1 MDQGGSILWIGDIP
15 AFYIGKKEKIKDQG
29 AWKNGAPVFM
39 LGVVP
44 VFAHPVKTSVNI
56 TNFGRKLGLKRR
68 WSGIRPVIQDKG
80 IESLAESEVIFGQP
94 YIANI
99 LSKDVA
105 ELLRK
110 PIKEIGLEAGI
121 PRILKF
127 RFVEKEEIEARKM
140 EINIQFIHTTF
151 PNAWFKNYNE
161 DYPNSGFYRIW
172 DFRPRN
178 ITDQMMEE
186 MYTVINSIRKRLAK
200 RKLLI

>member
-1 MDQGGSILWIGDIP
+1 
-15 AFYIGKKEKIKDQG
+15 
-29 AWKNGAPVFM
+29 
-39 LGVVP
+39 
-44 VFAHPVKTSVNI
+44 
-56 TNFGRKLGLKRR
+56 
-68 WSGIRPVIQDKG
+68 
-80 IESLAESEVIFGQP
+80 
-94 YIANI
+94 
-99 LSKDVA
+99 LSKDVV

-110 PIKEIGLEAGI
+110 PIKEKGLEAGI

-127 RFVEKEEIEARKM
+127 KFAEKEEIEARKM
-140 EINIQFIHTTF
+140 EISIQFIHTTF

-178 ITDQMMEE
+178 ITNQMMVE